1 MTDGAEDPSIESVWQ
16 MLDTRRDILA
26 ELTDVTQADIVR
38 SLIKAELQKQA
49 EAIEAYKK
57 SMEAVK
63 TKIKK

>member
-1 MTDGAEDPSIESVWQ
+1 MGEKKLVNFRLEPEEYEG
-16 MLDTRRDILA
+16 LRILA